1 MVPVDAVSGMIGSSF
16 DIHGTPAIIISRP
29 RRCVQ
34 SFPQSPAV
42 IVMMVIVMMVIMM
55 MATEYENN
63 VHARWEDEDGR

>member
-1 MVPVDAVSGMIGSSF
+1 MVQVPVDAVSGMIGSSF

-42 IVMMVIVMMVIMM
+42 IVMMVIMMI
-55 MATEYENN
+55 ATEYKNN
-63 VHARWEDEDGR
+63 IHARWEDEHRR